1 MAAAE
6 KTATIEGGPIS
17 NNSAK
22 AGTGY
27 VEAVYTVTI
36 ATTLDWVILSDFSE
50 VLYVHAFTQADGE
63 DAEAYIDGTTKN
75 KVFITGTGA
84 TTLLVKGTP
93 ATS

>member
-1 MAAAE
+1 MGAAVE
-6 KTATIEGGPIS
+6 KTATLTGGPLA
-17 NNSAK
+17 NNAAK
-22 AGTGY
+22 SGPGY

-36 ATTLDWVILSDFSE
+36 ATTLDWVILSEFDE
-50 VLYVHAFTQADGE
+50 VLYVHAFTEADGE

-93 ATS
+93 AK